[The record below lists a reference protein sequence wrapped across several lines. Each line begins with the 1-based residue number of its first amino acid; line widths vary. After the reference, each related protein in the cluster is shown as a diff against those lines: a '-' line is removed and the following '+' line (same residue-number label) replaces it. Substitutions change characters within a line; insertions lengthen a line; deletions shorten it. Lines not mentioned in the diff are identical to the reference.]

1 MEGVVIDSPRGK
13 WKMSKAHNPIQDS
26 YLRQVVGEQNK
37 YVSVAWKALE
47 DPARGCKLLA

>member
-1 MEGVVIDSPRGK
+1 
-13 WKMSKAHNPIQDS
+13 MSRAHNPIQDS

-47 DPARGCKLLA
+47 DPAPGCKMLA